1 MEIKINRLILL
12 SNHPV
17 LDQLAEDIAA
27 GVLPEALPL
36 RDIVVCIGAHK
47 RFPGLMKRSA
57 FKICLQT
64 EHIFDANA
72 QPLWFKPRRW
82 IRLVTNLFICN
93 FLLDLSPHNKRAYR
107 WLPSSL
113 RKKIIFGPKIFPSK
127 PVSYS
132 PGNGKFVFYGALNDR
147 RKALLNGNESFTVL
161 DNGAY
166 GAQLVRKIAEA
177 SAVLNVHFASGVYT
191 EYPRLLSAYLAGKP
205 LISEMLSHEL
215 EPGRHYLLFGE
226 TIKVEEMKYIF
237 EKFSEEFALNN
248 RFTDFLS
255 HCGDK
260 VPSQ

>member
-1 MEIKINRLILL
+1 MEIKINRLVLL

-17 LDQLAEDIAA
+17 LDQLAQDIAA

-36 RDIVVCIGAHK
+36 KDMVVCIGAHK

-57 FKICLQT
+57 LKICVQT
-64 EHIFDANA
+64 EHILDANA

-82 IRLVTNLFICN
+82 IRIVINLFICN
-93 FLLDLSPHNKRAYR
+93 FLLDLSPHNKRAYQ

-132 PGNGKFVFYGALNDR
+132 PGNGKFVFYGILNNR
-147 RKALLNGNESFTVL
+147 RRELLSGNETFTVL
-161 DNGAY
+161 DKGIY
-166 GAQLVRKIAEA
+166 GAELVRNIAEA
-177 SAVLNVHFASGVYT
+177 SGVLNVHFAPGIYT

-205 LISEMLSHEL
+205 FISEMLGHEL

-226 TIKVEEMKYIF
+226 TIKVERMKYIF
-237 EKFSEEFALNN
+237 EKFSEEFAVNN
-248 RFTDFLS
+248 SFTDFLS
-255 HCGDK
+255 HCGNK
-260 VPSQ
+260 VRSK